1 MCRWIW
7 CCHIDHA
14 LRDMLF
20 MIWFHKILKL
30 ILKAA
35 IMPYK
40 YMHWTLKKTTYLTWQ
55 FSWTFIYTLSLRTMK
70 ILLNMCKKFCWIY
83 YCCWPCHDVV
93 TRSKMSCANVG
104 SDVMITLLS
113 DVIKTLSQRCC
124 NVASTFSIG
133 FLGYFT
139 TDLFWFLSLHRNV
152 RELPTCL
159 VVLKTYRLSLKE
171 RCIYS

>member
-1 MCRWIW
+1 MSARLWFNYNY
-7 CCHIDHA
+7 
-14 LRDMLF
+14 LQLSKENVSRNMMLSHWSCFTWKFF

-30 ILKAA
+30 ILKAV

-40 YMHWTLKKTTYLTWQ
+40 YMHWTLKKTTYITWQ
-55 FSWTFIYTLSLRTMK
+55 FSWTFIYTLSLRAMT
-70 ILLNMCKKFCWIY
+70 ILLNMRKKFCWIY

-93 TRSKMSCANVG
+93 TRSKMSCADVG
-104 SDVMITLLS
+104 SDVMTTLLS

-124 NVASTFSIG
+124 NVVSIFSIG

-152 RELPTCL
+152 RELPTC
-159 VVLKTYRLSLKE
+159 
-171 RCIYS
+171 